1 MLLVGII
8 ATRQIFGN
16 KIKVLRGGNMMIL
29 KWICFILVCLDVV
42 SYIAYQVNE
51 MDGAIRFIGLCIGLA
66 ARVYVLYNT
75 ATYWLL
81 T

>member
-1 MLLVGII
+1 MV
-8 ATRQIFGN
+8 
-16 KIKVLRGGNMMIL
+16 L